1 MASISRKNALRT
13 LWLALVLT
21 LVQAAVFAAALNV
34 VYERVITD
42 SWGNILGT
50 ELQTIRSVNDLPY
63 GSPWRSYL
71 LMQTGGRDLLS
82 YSSEVARYL
91 NQPLNITISDRNSVS
106 NSSKSSDGYHIT
118 LFQHARS
125 YSSEDSKK
133 FIFLHE
139 MGHVAMLNSYPGSYN
154 FSGLNYGTD
163 GVHYMDEILPNHKTA
178 WVEGWANAFAAL
190 KNNGKV
196 FSLDMKSD
204 SIVAFLKVNTF
215 EQMTR
220 NELFIG
226 KLLYDISRTFPSG
239 TDKVYDVLARTG
251 PHNSLRDFTR
261 AYLSVYPGDQ
271 IGLARLLDKLSW
283 GKISQ
288 AELLEYVNN
297 GSSTVSYDF
306 YQYLQSRSGTV
317 ASNNS
322 TGSTKKGFW
331 ARVGDFFSNLFAGLF
346 GRKDSA
352 QTAASS
358 AGVNTG
364 SNALTPS
371 GVSSQGTAALAPVV
385 TGSPAAASSGSVSS
399 ALTPLSPEG
408 IAQAQEDYFK
418 AFAAYN
424 NVLAKSDIN
433 SPEVKQA
440 LAVLQAAKQRLETIR
455 QSIPQDATSK

>member
-1 MASISRKNALRT
+1 MPSFSRKLALRT
-13 LWLALVLT
+13 LWLLLVLASMQSM
-21 LVQAAVFAAALNV
+21 VCAAALNV

-50 ELQTIRSVNDLPY
+50 ELQTIRSVSDLPY

-71 LMQTGGRDLLS
+71 LMQTGGRDLLA
-82 YSSEVARYL
+82 YSAEVARYL
-91 NQPLNITISDRNSVS
+91 NQPLNITLSDRNSVS

-154 FSGLNYGTD
+154 FSGLNYGSD
-163 GVHYMDEILPNHKTA
+163 GVHYMDEILPNTKTA

-196 FSLDMKSD
+196 FSLDMNSD
-204 SIVAFLKVNTF
+204 SIVAFLKANTF

-226 KLLYDISRTFPSG
+226 KVLYDVCKTFPSG
-239 TDKVYDVLARTG
+239 QDKVYDVLARTG

-271 IGLARLLDKLSW
+271 INLARLLDKLSW

-288 AELLEYVNN
+288 AELLDYVNN
-297 GSSTVSYDF
+297 GSNSVSYEF
-306 YQYLQSRSGTV
+306 YQYLQSRSTSI

-322 TGSTKKGFW
+322 STSTKKSFW
-331 ARVGDFFSNLFAGLF
+331 SRIGDFFSNLFAGLF
-346 GRKDSA
+346 GKKDSA

-371 GVSSQGTAALAPVV
+371 GVSSNGSVALAPLAGG
-385 TGSPAAASSGSVSS
+385 TQSSAGSGSVSS

-408 IAQAQEDYFK
+408 IAQAQEEYFK

-440 LAVLQAAKQRLETIR
+440 LAALQASKKRLESIQ
-455 QSIPQDATSK
+455 QSIPLDSSK